1 MATREFLA
9 RALNASKAAT
19 EEINHGLS
27 SIRDQIL
34 HLKAEARGIENAAVP
49 EEEALRRV
57 DDWVYLQSR
66 DVSEAFPSPDR
77 FAKRHKYYTM
87 PDVRISTAIS
97 ALLAGQVAEEMK
109 RRVKE
114 HYASLRVPN
123 EEEREVRSSALD
135 RQLLDCELTEE
146 SIIRQAEAA
155 GLPVLRR
162 SDADPRAVLA
172 HDKVLP

>member
-1 MATREFLA
+1 MATKEFLA
-9 RALNASKAAT
+9 KALTASKAAT
-19 EEINHGLS
+19 EEINRGLS

-34 HLKAEARGIENAAVP
+34 HLKAESRSIENAAVQ

-57 DDWVYLQSR
+57 DDWVSLQSM
-66 DVSEAFPSPDR
+66 DASEAFPNPNH
-77 FAKRHKYYTM
+77 FARRHRSYAM
-87 PDVRISTAIS
+87 PNVRISTAIN

-114 HYASLRVPN
+114 HYASLSVLS
-123 EEEREVRSSALD
+123 EDEREARSTALD

-155 GLPVLRR
+155 ALPVLRR

>member
-1 MATREFLA
+1 MANKEFLA
-9 RALNASKAAT
+9 GALNASKAAT
-19 EEINHGLS
+19 EEINHGLT

-34 HLKAEARGIENAAVP
+34 HLKAEARGLGNSAVQ

-57 DDWVYLQSR
+57 DEWVDVESR
-66 DVSEAFPSPDR
+66 ASREGLPLPGY
-77 FAKRHKYYTM
+77 FAKRHGNYTM
-87 PDVRISTAIS
+87 PMCRIDTAI
-97 ALLAGQVAEEMK
+97 AAIVAQQVAEEMK
-109 RRVKE
+109 RQVKE
-114 HYASLRVPN
+114 HYASLSVPS
-123 EEEREVRSSALD
+123 EHEREARSVTLD

-146 SIIRQAEAA
+146 SIIRQAEAV